1 MDHSSSKAIGQFRL
15 NLYISPTKQCIL
27 HPFFFVP
34 KARRSS
40 KNKNGT
46 FPLFNETRDTS
57 LRRGATAERAVR
69 CVCRRTHVEMSD
81 PHGDLGVRPGAS
93 EEEIK
98 AAFRRLA
105 HVHHPD
111 KQSSPELSAA
121 AKFRFNKITAA
132 RNVLLGHHGGG
143 SVGAPY
149 GDVNAATSAGRSW
162 ARAGASGGIR
172 NANRVSNL
180 GFAVVL
186 TFPLCLIGVV
196 SQWAF
201 PSSAPS
207 AGAAADGEDMGR
219 VHGFWSRRSRGSGR
233 RARRA
238 QEGTRQA
245 GAGGPHLRARRGD
258 DGRGAGPRTDAA
270 NAAGAASGKRRE

>member
-162 ARAGASGGIR
+162 ARAGASGDSER
-172 NANRVSNL
+172 QPRLQPRVRGGVDVPAVPHRRGVAVGVSEL
-180 GFAVVL
+180 GAL
-186 TFPLCLIGVV
+186 RGRRRRRRGHGARARR
-196 SQWAF
+196 S
-201 PSSAPS
+201 
-207 AGAAADGEDMGR
+207 GAAGQPVAPGR
-219 VHGFWSRRSRGSGR
+219 R

-245 GAGGPHLRARRGD
+245 GAGGPHLRGAARR
-258 DGRGAGPRTDAA
+258 
-270 NAAGAASGKRRE
+270 

>member
-1 MDHSSSKAIGQFRL
+1 
-15 NLYISPTKQCIL
+15 
-27 HPFFFVP
+27 
-34 KARRSS
+34 
-40 KNKNGT
+40 
-46 FPLFNETRDTS
+46 
-57 LRRGATAERAVR
+57 
-69 CVCRRTHVEMSD
+69 MSD

-219 VHGFWSRRSRGSGR
+219 VHGVLEPPVNPWLRDDVVHAGRRKGHARPALADRISRRG
-233 RARRA
+233 
-238 QEGTRQA
+238 
-245 GAGGPHLRARRGD
+245 GD
-258 DGRGAGPRTDAA
+258 DGRGAETEGGRPPRT
-270 NAAGAASGKRRE
+270 RRIAPRAVGVVAT

>member
-1 MDHSSSKAIGQFRL
+1 M
-15 NLYISPTKQCIL
+15 C
-27 HPFFFVP
+27 PFFS
-34 KARRSS
+34 A
-40 KNKNGT
+40 
-46 FPLFNETRDTS
+46 LDTS
-57 LRRGATAERAVR
+57 LRATPLPSAR
-69 CVCRRTHVEMSD
+69 CVSRRTHVEMSD

-111 KQSSPELSAA
+111 KQSSPEQSAA

-132 RNVLLGHHGGG
+132 RNVLLGQHGCG

-149 GDVNAATSAGRSW
+149 GDAAGGASAGRSW
-162 ARAGASGGIR
+162 ASAGASAGVR

-207 AGAAADGEDMGR
+207 SPGVAAGAEDMGR
-219 VHGFWSRRSRGSGR
+219 VHGVLEPPVNPWLRDDVVHAGRRKGHARAALADRISRR
-233 RARRA
+233 
-238 QEGTRQA
+238 
-245 GAGGPHLRARRGD
+245 
-258 DGRGAGPRTDAA
+258 AA
-270 NAAGAASGKRRE
+270 AMMGAAPRQREDAPPERGG

>member
-1 MDHSSSKAIGQFRL
+1 MTSA
-15 NLYISPTKQCIL
+15 C
-27 HPFFFVP
+27 VP
-34 KARRSS
+34 AR
-40 KNKNGT
+40 
-46 FPLFNETRDTS
+46 P
-57 LRRGATAERAVR
+57 
-69 CVCRRTHVEMSD
+69 
-81 PHGDLGVRPGAS
+81 

-149 GDVNAATSAGRSW
+149 GDVNAATSAGRSC
-162 ARAGASGGIR
+162 ARAGASGGL

-186 TFPLCLIGVV
+186 TFPLWPIGVV
-196 SQWAF
+196 SQWA
-201 PSSAPS
+201 SQLGAS

-219 VHGFWSRRSRGSGR
+219 ARMIRAAGQPVAPGRR
-233 RARRA
+233 RARRV
-238 QEGTRQA
+238 QKDTPGRRWRTVSG
-245 GAGGPHLRARRGD
+245 GALRR
-258 DGRGAGPRTDAA
+258 
-270 NAAGAASGKRRE
+270 